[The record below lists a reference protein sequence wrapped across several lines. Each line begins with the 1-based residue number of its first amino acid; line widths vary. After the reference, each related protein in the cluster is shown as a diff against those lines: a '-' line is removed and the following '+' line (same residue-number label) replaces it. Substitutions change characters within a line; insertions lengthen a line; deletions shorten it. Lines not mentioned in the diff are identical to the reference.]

1 MRLADLSHPIRDG
14 LRTYPGLPSPAIGEH
29 LTREASRARY
39 AAGTEFSI
47 GEIRM
52 VGNTGTYLDTPF
64 HRYADGFDLSAL
76 ALEACANLPGIVV
89 RAGDRSG
96 RAIGPEAFEGLDVAG
111 RAVLVHTGWSR
122 HWETETYFRGHP
134 HLTAEAAAA
143 LADAGAALVGID
155 SLNVDAIDD
164 GTRPVHSILLARGI
178 PIVEH
183 MTGLEALPGGPF
195 RFFAVPPRVVGM
207 GTFPVRA
214 FAVIG

>member
-1 MRLADLSHPIRDG
+1 MTLVDLSHPIRDG
-14 LRTYPGLPSPAIGEH
+14 LRTYPGLPAPTIGEH

-47 GEIRM
+47 GEITM

-64 HRYADGFDLSAL
+64 HRYGDGFDLAAL
-76 ALEACANLPGIVV
+76 ALDSCANLPGTVI
-89 RAGDRSG
+89 RAAGRG
-96 RAIGPEAFEGLDVAG
+96 RALGPEILAGLDVAG

-122 HWETETYFRGHP
+122 LWDTEGYFRGHP
-134 HLTAEAAAA
+134 HLTADAAAA
-143 LADAGAALVGID
+143 LADGGAALVGID

-164 GTRPVHSILLARGI
+164 GTRPVHSLLLARGI

-183 MTGLEALPGGPF
+183 LTGLETVPDGPF
-195 RFFAVPPRVVGM
+195 RFFAVPPGVVGM

-214 FAVIG
+214 FGLW